1 MNGMRVD
8 SAVQAARLL
17 YACAFG
23 AGAYLL
29 YLVQTRLNRRG
40 RVLAGLL
47 LDAGYW
53 LVTLGAFVLLILGC
67 CGGELR
73 LYHLCGI
80 GAGASAAGIAVMRR
94 NKEKS

>member
-1 MNGMRVD
+1 M
-8 SAVQAARLL
+8 L
-17 YACAFG
+17 AFG
-23 AGAYLL
+23 L
-29 YLVQTRLNRRG
+29 
-40 RVLAGLL
+40 GLIIGHCL
-47 LDAGYW
+47 ESWFLCCCG
-53 LVTLGAFVLLILGC
+53 GICLLILGC

>member
-8 SAVQAARLL
+8 SAVQAARFL

-29 YLVQTRLNRRG
+29 YHAQTRLHRRG